1 MSTQEIRQFGVVLVA
16 AGPGLVLAAFVAGM
30 TLPLFDVARVFIAA
44 AGVVA
49 VFGVVAIG
57 LVMTSVTEVF
67 PQAKALRMWTVVS
80 VIGGVNALST
90 LYTDHPEE
98 AGLLTSLSSVVF
110 TVVVL
115 TSVSAVVFAAVQVE
129 QSVKSWGVVT
139 PELAA

>member
-30 TLPLFDVARVFIAA
+30 TLPLFDVARAFIAA
-44 AGVVA
+44 EGVVA
-49 VFGVVAIG
+49 VFGMVATG

-67 PQAKALRMWTVVS
+67 PQAKPLRVWMMVS
-80 VIGGVNALST
+80 VVGGTFALST
-90 LYTDHPEE
+90 LYTDYPEE

-115 TSVSAVVFAAVQVE
+115 SSMLAVVFATVQVE
-129 QSVKSWGVVT
+129 QSVKSWGVVI
-139 PELAA
+139 PELPA